1 MLKKVAFTAN
11 EKRKKGIYNLM
22 KVEGRNSVDELINSN
37 KTIDKV
43 LIQNGLRDEA
53 SRTLINKIKESGA
66 KFIFC
71 EKAVLDKEST
81 TKKHQGFLAY
91 ATDFVYADLDD
102 VLYNVKDKDG
112 LILILDGIED
122 THNLG
127 SIIRVADCAGVDA
140 IIISKRR
147 SASVNEVVMRIS
159 EGSANHVMIS
169 RVGNIND
176 AIKKI
181 KEENIWVYA
190 VELGGENIY
199 KANLKGKIALV
210 IGGEDTGVN
219 KLTQSL
225 CDGKL
230 AIPMYGKINSLNAS
244 VATAV
249 AVFEAVRQRNF

>member
-1 MLKKVAFTAN
+1 
-11 EKRKKGIYNLM
+11 M

-181 KEENIWVYA
+181 KEENIWV
-190 VELGGENIY
+190 
-199 KANLKGKIALV
+199 
-210 IGGEDTGVN
+210 
-219 KLTQSL
+219 
-225 CDGKL
+225 
-230 AIPMYGKINSLNAS
+230 
-244 VATAV
+244 
-249 AVFEAVRQRNF
+249 